1 VDILDDL
8 NKDLFL
14 RAANDWVC
22 DSYSVDIR
30 YIGRKDGEE
39 ICLIA
44 AYIGLAPLPPT
55 ENMGFN
61 IETNGLYAG
70 QIQLTGKK
78 ENLLEIL
85 NRATQ
90 GQIEAHGHL
99 FTLKSEHQHSYH
111 SDMNF
116 RDRWFYDLHLQVV
129 GNRDATFSQINF
141 SSIDSAL
148 RQCSTPFDGLSD
160 LSGWLGLKDPQFS
173 HESPSINIR
182 ILPPVDLILSNCH
195 LDKDKLQILLNAHP
209 AFDLERL
216 GLAVRAVPGNGV
228 GGRKQVTA
236 EIKWK
241 KVRKGRREGVAK
253 IPLRN
258 ADSAL
263 AMLMIGE
270 TTVRRQWFLDP
281 VKGDNNRLIA
291 VQHFDKDLRMI
302 RNAIFEQTDSARFE
316 LGVAA
321 LLFLM
326 GFSSAVQI
334 ETDSPDIVV
343 TTPGGRLVLVECT
356 TRIADFNSKLGKLVD
371 RKGSLLRALQES
383 KKPSRVDAVLVC
395 ALPKEQIAIRPDI
408 LQSHQIIL
416 ITKDELVSA
425 FDRLRFHIDPDKAIE
440 GFITQM
446 ARENQFRLDI

>member
-1 VDILDDL
+1 MDDL
-8 NKDLFL
+8 NKDLFF

-30 YIGRKDGEE
+30 YIARKDGEE
-39 ICLIA
+39 IYLNA
-44 AYIGLAPLPPT
+44 AYIGLAPLPPA

-61 IETNGLYAG
+61 IEANGLYAG
-70 QIQLTGKK
+70 QIQLTGNKVD
-78 ENLLEIL
+78 LLGIL
-85 NRATQ
+85 DSAIQ
-90 GQIEAHGHL
+90 GRIEAYGHL
-99 FTLKSEHQHSYH
+99 FTLKSEHQHSYY

-129 GNRDATFSQINF
+129 GSRDASSSQINF
-141 SSIDSAL
+141 NSIDSAL
-148 RQCSTPFDGLSD
+148 RQCSPPFDGLSD
-160 LSGWLGLKDPQFS
+160 LSAWLGLKDTLLS

-182 ILPPVDLILSNCH
+182 VLPPVDLILPKCH
-195 LDKDKLQILLNAHP
+195 LDKDKLQIILNAHP
-209 AFDLERL
+209 AFNLERL

-228 GGRKQVTA
+228 SGRKQVTS

-241 KVRKGRREGVAK
+241 KASKGLREGVAK

-263 AMLMIGE
+263 AMLMIGD
-270 TTVRRQWFLDP
+270 TTVRRNWFLDP

-302 RNAIFEQTDSARFE
+302 KSAIFEATDSARFE

-326 GFSSAVQI
+326 GFSAAVQI

-343 TTPGGRLVLVECT
+343 TTPSGRLVLVECT
-356 TRIADFNSKLGKLVD
+356 IRVADFNSKLGKLVD
-371 RKGSLLRALQES
+371 RKGALTRVLQES
-383 KKPSRVDAVLVC
+383 KNPFRVDAILVC
-395 ALPKEQIAIRPDI
+395 ALPKDQVVIPPDTLQAHQVI
-408 LQSHQIIL
+408 LV
-416 ITKDELVSA
+416 TKDELMAAV
-425 FDRLRFHIDPDKAIE
+425 DRLRFHIDPDKTIDELIAQI
-440 GFITQM
+440 
-446 ARENQFRLDI
+446 ARGNVLRAGI

>member
-1 VDILDDL
+1 MLDNL

-22 DSYSVDIR
+22 DSYSADIR

-55 ENMGFN
+55 ENIGFN
-61 IETNGLYAG
+61 IEVNGLYAG
-70 QIQLTGKK
+70 QIQLIENK
-78 ENLLEIL
+78 ENLLKIL
-85 NRATQ
+85 NMAAQ
-90 GQIEAHGHL
+90 GQLEAHDHL
-99 FTLKSEHQHSYH
+99 LTLKNERQYSYH

-129 GNRDATFSQINF
+129 GNTDVALSQSNL
-141 SSIDSAL
+141 SGIDNAL

-160 LSGWLGLKDPQFS
+160 LFGWLGLKDPQFS
-173 HESPSINIR
+173 RESLSINIR
-182 ILPPVDLILSNCH
+182 ILPPVDLILSNCR

-209 AFDLERL
+209 DFDLARL

-228 GGRKQVTA
+228 SSRKQVSA
-236 EIKWK
+236 HVKWK
-241 KVRKGRREGVAK
+241 KVRKGRREGRAT
-253 IPLRN
+253 ITLRN

-302 RNAIFEQTDSARFE
+302 RSAIFDQTDSARFE
-316 LGVAA
+316 LGVSA

-326 GFSSAVQI
+326 GFSSAVQV
-334 ETDSPDIVV
+334 ETDSPDIVA

-371 RKGSLLRALQES
+371 RKGSLLRALQEI

-395 ALPKEQIAIRPDI
+395 ALPKDQVASRSDDLQAHQVI
-408 LQSHQIIL
+408 LV
-416 ITKDELVSA
+416 TKDELVSA
-425 FDRLRFHIDPDKAIE
+425 FEQLRLHIDPDKTIE
-440 GFITQM
+440 ELTAKM
-446 ARENQFRLDI
+446 ARENQFRLGI